1 MSNNIVE
8 ATPAAAPQPSGGA
21 IDKIRKQARQ
31 LAYDV
36 RYKVKSKFKEGQK
49 TDPASL
55 KSAYMKQLGT
65 SPAPGPVKQ
74 MAKKMLIGEE
84 YDFVDVDK
92 DISKLVS
99 RIFSEHHQK
108 DKDGNTIPHEDEISE
123 ESMKGGKYKI
133 RVTDKKTGKSY
144 TRMADRAKISELRK
158 NPNISSVEMTG
169 YGTPY
174 EGEKKKGEQTSK
186 VKSGKGLDPVGKED
200 GDINNDGK
208 KDKTDS
214 YLMNRRKA
222 IGKAMAKEEFIGEVA
237 ETDKV
242 DANEKK
248 LDVMKGKNKVV
259 VNPKLGEGME
269 MKKDKK
275 DEDVDAMKDMKKTED
290 PRSIP
295 TMVNLV
301 KNKMRAKGL
310 NMSHQLKGKMVDE
323 GIEDILARLEKK
335 RISKG
340 GDPDASPLGKKT
352 GRAMKAKQDEVR
364 KKAGI
369 KTEDINPFVQSSLEA
384 LGSIVKKKSNLDEEG
399 YDVARDMGRV
409 RPSKDK
415 KDATTMPPSKEM
427 EKTRKVNKGP
437 SALELVKKKYKG
449 QIMDVKKEEL
459 DLTQVAE
466 AFGGYIIE
474 APVDSEGNIKP
485 KTGDAGKERRLINKE
500 IKKATAPKPG
510 EKKKAKQT
518 LQKFIKSTGDTA
530 AKNKAAGDR
539 LLQDINRRKS
549 ADLTRAD
556 AINRSMGTSGST
568 EGAGGANTGTPPLK
582 PPKVTGGKPRT
593 SDTRSSLKQMNI
605 DGTFDEPKKGRKKR
619 SDIGKRRR
627 RRYFAEPGTKQLQL
641 DLTKKADRKQV
652 SQDVAK
658 VVKNP
663 ARTVGAVVQRTFL
676 TKDKGVRGLLKSM
689 RKDPISTAIAGGIAR
704 DSVRRPQLPQFNLPT
719 VKGGRVGKR
728 TAG

>member
-8 ATPAAAPQPSGGA
+8 ATPATAPQPSGGA

-237 ETDKV
+237 ETNKV

-259 VNPKLGEGME
+259 VNPKLGEAMD
-269 MKKDKK
+269 MDKK
-275 DEDVDAMKDMKKTED
+275 EEKPKKKEEVD

-301 KNKMRAKGL
+301 KNKMRARGMKMDQPMPMMPPTSGQKL
-310 NMSHQLKGKMVDE
+310 NMYNQKKVDGKV
-323 GIEDILARLEKK
+323 IEETPEIKK
-335 RISKG
+335 
-340 GDPDASPLGKKT
+340 
-352 GRAMKAKQDEVR
+352 
-364 KKAGI
+364 
-369 KTEDINPFVQSSLEA
+369 EDINPFVQSSLEA

-399 YDVARDMGRV
+399 YDHLRDRGMV

-415 KDATTMPPSKEM
+415 KDATSYPPSAEM
-427 EKTRKVNKGP
+427 KKTQKVNTGP
-437 SALELVKKKYKG
+437 SAAEIVKKKYGKAVMNMG
-449 QIMDVKKEEL
+449 KK
-459 DLTQVAE
+459 
-466 AFGGYIIE
+466 
-474 APVDSEGNIKP
+474 
-485 KTGDAGKERRLINKE
+485 
-500 IKKATAPKPG
+500 
-510 EKKKAKQT
+510 
-518 LQKFIKSTGDTA
+518 
-530 AKNKAAGDR
+530 
-539 LLQDINRRKS
+539 
-549 ADLTRAD
+549 
-556 AINRSMGTSGST
+556 
-568 EGAGGANTGTPPLK
+568 
-582 PPKVTGGKPRT
+582 
-593 SDTRSSLKQMNI
+593 
-605 DGTFDEPKKGRKKR
+605 
-619 SDIGKRRR
+619 
-627 RRYFAEPGTKQLQL
+627 
-641 DLTKKADRKQV
+641 
-652 SQDVAK
+652 
-658 VVKNP
+658 
-663 ARTVGAVVQRTFL
+663 
-676 TKDKGVRGLLKSM
+676 
-689 RKDPISTAIAGGIAR
+689 
-704 DSVRRPQLPQFNLPT
+704 
-719 VKGGRVGKR
+719 
-728 TAG
+728 

>member
-21 IDKIRKQARQ
+21 VDKIRKQARQ

-49 TDPASL
+49 ADPASL
-55 KSAYMKQLGT
+55 KSAYMKQLNS

-92 DISKLVS
+92 DISKLVG

-108 DKDGNTIPHEDEISE
+108 DKDGNTIPHEDELTEE
-123 ESMKGGKYKI
+123 ESKGKYKV

-144 TRMADRAKISELRK
+144 VRMADRAKIAELRK

-200 GDINNDGK
+200 GDVNNDGK

-237 ETDKV
+237 DTKPEQK
-242 DANEKK
+242 EKK
-248 LDVMKGKNKVV
+248 MDVMKGKNKIE

-275 DEDVDAMKDMKKTED
+275 EDEGVDMKDLKTED

-310 NMSHQLKGKMVDE
+310 NMSHQPKGKMVDE

-384 LGSIVKKKSNLDEEG
+384 LSSIVKKKSNLGEEG
-399 YDVARDMGRV
+399 YDIARDQGRV
-409 RPSKDK
+409 PKTKDK
-415 KDATTMPPSKEM
+415 KDATSYPVSKEVRNM
-427 EKTRKVNKGP
+427 KGDTPMQKEFKKKYGEKAT
-437 SALELVKKKYKG
+437 ALDAVKQKYKG
-449 QIMDVKKEEL
+449 QIMGKK
-459 DLTQVAE
+459 
-466 AFGGYIIE
+466 
-474 APVDSEGNIKP
+474 
-485 KTGDAGKERRLINKE
+485 
-500 IKKATAPKPG
+500 
-510 EKKKAKQT
+510 
-518 LQKFIKSTGDTA
+518 
-530 AKNKAAGDR
+530 
-539 LLQDINRRKS
+539 
-549 ADLTRAD
+549 
-556 AINRSMGTSGST
+556 
-568 EGAGGANTGTPPLK
+568 
-582 PPKVTGGKPRT
+582 
-593 SDTRSSLKQMNI
+593 
-605 DGTFDEPKKGRKKR
+605 
-619 SDIGKRRR
+619 
-627 RRYFAEPGTKQLQL
+627 
-641 DLTKKADRKQV
+641 
-652 SQDVAK
+652 
-658 VVKNP
+658 
-663 ARTVGAVVQRTFL
+663 
-676 TKDKGVRGLLKSM
+676 
-689 RKDPISTAIAGGIAR
+689 
-704 DSVRRPQLPQFNLPT
+704 
-719 VKGGRVGKR
+719 
-728 TAG
+728 

>member
-144 TRMADRAKISELRK
+144 VRMADRAKIAELRK

-310 NMSHQLKGKMVDE
+310 NMSFKVTGKM
-323 GIEDILARLEKK
+323 IEEDADKLADKAYDRAKTLARARHNRKDGGGVGKNERAGYNLSQSQRSRNVSPATQGGSQTGGGAKSFGFARNKSNPIKSRSGYDSGAEGHRKK
-335 RISKG
+335 RDEKVTTKKDG
-340 GDPDASPLGKKT
+340 KTPLKT
-352 GRAMKAKQDEVR
+352 PRYKMSAKQRMDHHSSRRQELKDP
-364 KKAGI
+364 KKNPKHTANL
-369 KTEDINPFVQSSLEA
+369 KKEDINPFVQSSLEA
-384 LGSIVKKKSNLDEEG
+384 LSSIVKKKSNLGEEG
-399 YDVARDMGRV
+399 YDIARDQGRV
-409 RPSKDK
+409 PKTKDK
-415 KDATTMPPSKEM
+415 KDATSYPVSKEVRNM
-427 EKTRKVNKGP
+427 KGDTPMQKEFKKKYGEKAT
-437 SALELVKKKYKG
+437 ALDAVKQKYKG
-449 QIMDVKKEEL
+449 QIMGKK
-459 DLTQVAE
+459 
-466 AFGGYIIE
+466 
-474 APVDSEGNIKP
+474 
-485 KTGDAGKERRLINKE
+485 
-500 IKKATAPKPG
+500 
-510 EKKKAKQT
+510 
-518 LQKFIKSTGDTA
+518 
-530 AKNKAAGDR
+530 
-539 LLQDINRRKS
+539 
-549 ADLTRAD
+549 
-556 AINRSMGTSGST
+556 
-568 EGAGGANTGTPPLK
+568 
-582 PPKVTGGKPRT
+582 
-593 SDTRSSLKQMNI
+593 
-605 DGTFDEPKKGRKKR
+605 
-619 SDIGKRRR
+619 
-627 RRYFAEPGTKQLQL
+627 
-641 DLTKKADRKQV
+641 
-652 SQDVAK
+652 
-658 VVKNP
+658 
-663 ARTVGAVVQRTFL
+663 
-676 TKDKGVRGLLKSM
+676 
-689 RKDPISTAIAGGIAR
+689 
-704 DSVRRPQLPQFNLPT
+704 
-719 VKGGRVGKR
+719 
-728 TAG
+728 

>member
-36 RYKVKSKFKEGQK
+36 RYKVKSKFKDGQK
-49 TDPASL
+49 ADPASL
-55 KSAYMKQLGT
+55 KSAYMKQLGS

-84 YDFVDVDK
+84 YDFVDLDK

-108 DKDGNTIPHEDEISE
+108 DKDGNAIPHEDELTEE
-123 ESMKGGKYKI
+123 ESKGKYKV

-144 TRMADRAKISELRK
+144 VRMADRAKIAELRK

-200 GDINNDGK
+200 GDVNNDGK

-237 ETDKV
+237 
-242 DANEKK
+242 DAKPEEKEKK
-248 LDVMKGKNKVV
+248 MDVMKGKNKIE

-310 NMSHQLKGKMVDE
+310 NMSHQPKGKMVE
-323 GIEDILARLEKK
+323 GYKGTANLSKSHPEAVKKVEKNIEKGLGEKVP
-335 RISKG
+335 G
-340 GDPDASPLGKKT
+340 GKMGVKK
-352 GRAMKAKQDEVR
+352 
-364 KKAGI
+364 
-369 KTEDINPFVQSSLEA
+369 EDVNPFVQSSLEA

-399 YDVARDMGRV
+399 Y
-409 RPSKDK
+409 
-415 KDATTMPPSKEM
+415 
-427 EKTRKVNKGP
+427 
-437 SALELVKKKYKG
+437 
-449 QIMDVKKEEL
+449 EE
-459 DLTQVAE
+459 
-466 AFGGYIIE
+466 
-474 APVDSEGNIKP
+474 
-485 KTGDAGKERRLINKE
+485 
-500 IKKATAPKPG
+500 
-510 EKKKAKQT
+510 
-518 LQKFIKSTGDTA
+518 
-530 AKNKAAGDR
+530 
-539 LLQDINRRKS
+539 NRRSK
-549 ADLTRAD
+549 
-556 AINRSMGTSGST
+556 INTYYG
-568 EGAGGANTGTPPLK
+568 
-582 PPKVTGGKPRT
+582 
-593 SDTRSSLKQMNI
+593 
-605 DGTFDEPKKGRKKR
+605 
-619 SDIGKRRR
+619 
-627 RRYFAEPGTKQLQL
+627 
-641 DLTKKADRKQV
+641 
-652 SQDVAK
+652 
-658 VVKNP
+658 
-663 ARTVGAVVQRTFL
+663 
-676 TKDKGVRGLLKSM
+676 
-689 RKDPISTAIAGGIAR
+689 
-704 DSVRRPQLPQFNLPT
+704 
-719 VKGGRVGKR
+719 
-728 TAG
+728 

>member
-36 RYKVKSKFKEGQK
+36 RYKVKSKFKDGQK
-49 TDPASL
+49 ADPASL
-55 KSAYMKQLGT
+55 KSAYMKQLGS

-84 YDFVDVDK
+84 YDFVDLDK

-108 DKDGNTIPHEDEISE
+108 DKDGNTIPHEDELTEE
-123 ESMKGGKYKI
+123 ESKGKYKV

-144 TRMADRAKISELRK
+144 VRMADRAKIAELRK

-174 EGEKKKGEQTSK
+174 EGEKKKGEQTAK
-186 VKSGKGLDPVGKED
+186 TKSGKGLDPVGKED
-200 GDINNDGK
+200 GDVNNDGK

-237 ETDKV
+237 
-242 DANEKK
+242 DAKPEEKEKK
-248 LDVMKGKNKVV
+248 MDVMKGKNKIE

-310 NMSHQLKGKMVDE
+310 NMSHQPKGKMVE
-323 GIEDILARLEKK
+323 GYKGTANLSKSHPEAVKKVEKNIEKGLGEKVP
-335 RISKG
+335 G
-340 GDPDASPLGKKT
+340 GKMGVKK
-352 GRAMKAKQDEVR
+352 
-364 KKAGI
+364 
-369 KTEDINPFVQSSLEA
+369 EDVNPFVQSSLEA

-399 YDVARDMGRV
+399 YDHLRDRGMI

-415 KDATTMPPSKEM
+415 KDGTSYPPSEEM
-427 EKTRKVNKGP
+427 RKTQKVNKGP
-437 SALELVKKKYKG
+437 SAAEIVRQKYGKA
-449 QIMDVKKEEL
+449 IM
-459 DLTQVAE
+459 
-466 AFGGYIIE
+466 G
-474 APVDSEGNIKP
+474 IK
-485 KTGDAGKERRLINKE
+485 
-500 IKKATAPKPG
+500 
-510 EKKKAKQT
+510 
-518 LQKFIKSTGDTA
+518 
-530 AKNKAAGDR
+530 
-539 LLQDINRRKS
+539 
-549 ADLTRAD
+549 
-556 AINRSMGTSGST
+556 
-568 EGAGGANTGTPPLK
+568 
-582 PPKVTGGKPRT
+582 
-593 SDTRSSLKQMNI
+593 
-605 DGTFDEPKKGRKKR
+605 
-619 SDIGKRRR
+619 
-627 RRYFAEPGTKQLQL
+627 
-641 DLTKKADRKQV
+641 
-652 SQDVAK
+652 
-658 VVKNP
+658 
-663 ARTVGAVVQRTFL
+663 
-676 TKDKGVRGLLKSM
+676 
-689 RKDPISTAIAGGIAR
+689 
-704 DSVRRPQLPQFNLPT
+704 
-719 VKGGRVGKR
+719 
-728 TAG
+728 

>member
-36 RYKVKSKFKEGQK
+36 RYKVKSKFKDGQK
-49 TDPASL
+49 ADPASL
-55 KSAYMKQLGT
+55 KSAYMKQLGS

-84 YDFVDVDK
+84 YDFVDLDK

-108 DKDGNTIPHEDEISE
+108 DKDGNTIPHEDELTEE
-123 ESMKGGKYKI
+123 ESKGKYKV

-144 TRMADRAKISELRK
+144 VRMADRAKIAELRK

-200 GDINNDGK
+200 GDVNNDGK

-237 ETDKV
+237 
-242 DANEKK
+242 DAKPEEKEKK
-248 LDVMKGKNKVV
+248 MDVMKGKNKIE

-310 NMSHQLKGKMVDE
+310 NMSHQPKGKMVE
-323 GIEDILARLEKK
+323 GYKGTADLSKSHPEAVKKVEKNIEKGLGEKVP
-335 RISKG
+335 G
-340 GDPDASPLGKKT
+340 GKMGVKK
-352 GRAMKAKQDEVR
+352 
-364 KKAGI
+364 
-369 KTEDINPFVQSSLEA
+369 EDVNPFVQSSLEA
-384 LGSIVKKKSNLDEEG
+384 LGSIVKKKSNLGEEG
-399 YDVARDMGRV
+399 YDHLRDRGMV

-415 KDATTMPPSKEM
+415 KDGTSYPPSAEM
-427 EKTRKVNKGP
+427 RKTQKVNKGP
-437 SALELVKKKYKG
+437 SAAEIVKQKYGKALMNMGKK
-449 QIMDVKKEEL
+449 
-459 DLTQVAE
+459 
-466 AFGGYIIE
+466 
-474 APVDSEGNIKP
+474 
-485 KTGDAGKERRLINKE
+485 
-500 IKKATAPKPG
+500 
-510 EKKKAKQT
+510 
-518 LQKFIKSTGDTA
+518 
-530 AKNKAAGDR
+530 
-539 LLQDINRRKS
+539 
-549 ADLTRAD
+549 
-556 AINRSMGTSGST
+556 
-568 EGAGGANTGTPPLK
+568 
-582 PPKVTGGKPRT
+582 
-593 SDTRSSLKQMNI
+593 
-605 DGTFDEPKKGRKKR
+605 
-619 SDIGKRRR
+619 
-627 RRYFAEPGTKQLQL
+627 
-641 DLTKKADRKQV
+641 
-652 SQDVAK
+652 
-658 VVKNP
+658 
-663 ARTVGAVVQRTFL
+663 
-676 TKDKGVRGLLKSM
+676 
-689 RKDPISTAIAGGIAR
+689 
-704 DSVRRPQLPQFNLPT
+704 
-719 VKGGRVGKR
+719 
-728 TAG
+728 

>member
-8 ATPAAAPQPSGGA
+8 ATPAMAPQPSGGA

-108 DKDGNTIPHEDEISE
+108 DKDGNTIPHEDELSE
-123 ESMKGGKYKI
+123 EDMKGGKYKI

-144 TRMADRAKISELRK
+144 VRMADRAKIAELRK

-248 LDVMKGKNKVV
+248 LDVMKGKNKDE
-259 VNPKLGEGME
+259 VNPKLFEGME
-269 MKKDKK
+269 MDKNKKK
-275 DEDVDAMKDMKKTED
+275 EDVD
-290 PRSIP
+290 PR
-295 TMVNLV
+295 
-301 KNKMRAKGL
+301 
-310 NMSHQLKGKMVDE
+310 
-323 GIEDILARLEKK
+323 
-335 RISKG
+335 
-340 GDPDASPLGKKT
+340 
-352 GRAMKAKQDEVR
+352 
-364 KKAGI
+364 
-369 KTEDINPFVQSSLEA
+369 
-384 LGSIVKKKSNLDEEG
+384 
-399 YDVARDMGRV
+399 
-409 RPSKDK
+409 
-415 KDATTMPPSKEM
+415 
-427 EKTRKVNKGP
+427 
-437 SALELVKKKYKG
+437 
-449 QIMDVKKEEL
+449 
-459 DLTQVAE
+459 
-466 AFGGYIIE
+466 
-474 APVDSEGNIKP
+474 
-485 KTGDAGKERRLINKE
+485 
-500 IKKATAPKPG
+500 
-510 EKKKAKQT
+510 
-518 LQKFIKSTGDTA
+518 
-530 AKNKAAGDR
+530 
-539 LLQDINRRKS
+539 
-549 ADLTRAD
+549 
-556 AINRSMGTSGST
+556 
-568 EGAGGANTGTPPLK
+568 
-582 PPKVTGGKPRT
+582 
-593 SDTRSSLKQMNI
+593 
-605 DGTFDEPKKGRKKR
+605 
-619 SDIGKRRR
+619 
-627 RRYFAEPGTKQLQL
+627 
-641 DLTKKADRKQV
+641 
-652 SQDVAK
+652 
-658 VVKNP
+658 
-663 ARTVGAVVQRTFL
+663 
-676 TKDKGVRGLLKSM
+676 
-689 RKDPISTAIAGGIAR
+689 
-704 DSVRRPQLPQFNLPT
+704 
-719 VKGGRVGKR
+719 
-728 TAG
+728 

>member
-8 ATPAAAPQPSGGA
+8 ATPAMAPQPSGGA

-84 YDFVDVDK
+84 YDFVDLDK

-108 DKDGNTIPHEDEISE
+108 DKDGNAIPHEDELTEE
-123 ESMKGGKYKI
+123 ESKGKYKV

-144 TRMADRAKISELRK
+144 VRMADRAKIAELRK

-174 EGEKKKGEQTSK
+174 EGEKKKGEQTAK
-186 VKSGKGLDPVGKED
+186 TKSGKGLDPVGKED
-200 GDINNDGK
+200 GDVNNDGK

-237 ETDKV
+237 
-242 DANEKK
+242 DAKPEEKEKK
-248 LDVMKGKNKVV
+248 MDVMKGKNKIE

-310 NMSHQLKGKMVDE
+310 NMSHQPKGKMVE
-323 GIEDILARLEKK
+323 GYKGTADLSKSHPEAVKKVEKNIEKGLGEKVP
-335 RISKG
+335 G
-340 GDPDASPLGKKT
+340 GKMGVKK
-352 GRAMKAKQDEVR
+352 
-364 KKAGI
+364 
-369 KTEDINPFVQSSLEA
+369 EDVNPFVQSSLEA

-409 RPSKDK
+409 KPAKDK
-415 KDATTMPPSKEM
+415 KDGTSYPPSEEM
-427 EKTRKVNKGP
+427 KKTQKVNTGP
-437 SALELVKKKYKG
+437 SAFDRVKKKYGKAV
-449 QIMDVKKEEL
+449 MDMGKK
-459 DLTQVAE
+459 
-466 AFGGYIIE
+466 
-474 APVDSEGNIKP
+474 
-485 KTGDAGKERRLINKE
+485 
-500 IKKATAPKPG
+500 
-510 EKKKAKQT
+510 
-518 LQKFIKSTGDTA
+518 
-530 AKNKAAGDR
+530 
-539 LLQDINRRKS
+539 
-549 ADLTRAD
+549 
-556 AINRSMGTSGST
+556 
-568 EGAGGANTGTPPLK
+568 
-582 PPKVTGGKPRT
+582 
-593 SDTRSSLKQMNI
+593 
-605 DGTFDEPKKGRKKR
+605 
-619 SDIGKRRR
+619 
-627 RRYFAEPGTKQLQL
+627 
-641 DLTKKADRKQV
+641 
-652 SQDVAK
+652 
-658 VVKNP
+658 
-663 ARTVGAVVQRTFL
+663 
-676 TKDKGVRGLLKSM
+676 
-689 RKDPISTAIAGGIAR
+689 
-704 DSVRRPQLPQFNLPT
+704 
-719 VKGGRVGKR
+719 
-728 TAG
+728 

>member
-21 IDKIRKQARQ
+21 VDKIRKQARQ

-36 RYKVKSKFKEGQK
+36 RYKVKSKFKDGQK
-49 TDPASL
+49 ADPASL

-248 LDVMKGKNKVV
+248 LDVMKGKNKVI
-259 VNPKLGEGME
+259 VNPKLGEAMD
-269 MKKDKK
+269 MDKK
-275 DEDVDAMKDMKKTED
+275 DEKPKKKEEVD

-301 KNKMRAKGL
+301 KNKMRARGMKMDQPMPMMPPTSGQKL
-310 NMSHQLKGKMVDE
+310 NMYNQKKVDGKMVDE

-384 LGSIVKKKSNLDEEG
+384 LGSIVKKKSKLDEEG
-399 YDVARDMGRV
+399 YDHLRDRGMV
-409 RPSKDK
+409 KPAKDK
-415 KDATTMPPSKEM
+415 KDGTSYPPSEEM
-427 EKTRKVNKGP
+427 KKTQKVNTGP
-437 SALELVKKKYKG
+437 SAAEIVKQKYGKAVMDMGKK
-449 QIMDVKKEEL
+449 
-459 DLTQVAE
+459 
-466 AFGGYIIE
+466 
-474 APVDSEGNIKP
+474 
-485 KTGDAGKERRLINKE
+485 
-500 IKKATAPKPG
+500 
-510 EKKKAKQT
+510 
-518 LQKFIKSTGDTA
+518 
-530 AKNKAAGDR
+530 
-539 LLQDINRRKS
+539 
-549 ADLTRAD
+549 
-556 AINRSMGTSGST
+556 
-568 EGAGGANTGTPPLK
+568 
-582 PPKVTGGKPRT
+582 
-593 SDTRSSLKQMNI
+593 
-605 DGTFDEPKKGRKKR
+605 
-619 SDIGKRRR
+619 
-627 RRYFAEPGTKQLQL
+627 
-641 DLTKKADRKQV
+641 
-652 SQDVAK
+652 
-658 VVKNP
+658 
-663 ARTVGAVVQRTFL
+663 
-676 TKDKGVRGLLKSM
+676 
-689 RKDPISTAIAGGIAR
+689 
-704 DSVRRPQLPQFNLPT
+704 
-719 VKGGRVGKR
+719 
-728 TAG
+728 

>member
-8 ATPAAAPQPSGGA
+8 ATPVAAPQPSGGA

-84 YDFVDVDK
+84 YDFIDVDK
-92 DISKLVS
+92 DISKLVD
-99 RIFSEHHQK
+99 RIFKEHHQK
-108 DKDGNTIPHEDEISE
+108 DKDGNTIPHEDELTEE
-123 ESMKGGKYKI
+123 ESKGKYKV

-144 TRMADRAKISELRK
+144 VRMADRAKIAELRK

-200 GDINNDGK
+200 GDVNNDGK

-237 ETDKV
+237 DTKPEEK
-242 DANEKK
+242 EKK
-248 LDVMKGKNKVV
+248 MDVMKGKNKVE

-275 DEDVDAMKDMKKTED
+275 KEDDEGVDAMKDLKKIDD

-310 NMSHQLKGKMVDE
+310 NMSHQPKGKMVDE

-384 LGSIVKKKSNLDEEG
+384 LGSIVKKKSNLGEEG

-409 RPSKDK
+409 KPAKDK
-415 KDATTMPPSKEM
+415 KDGTSYPPSEEM
-427 EKTRKVNKGP
+427 KKTQKVNTGP
-437 SALELVKKKYKG
+437 SAAEIVKKKYGKAV
-449 QIMDVKKEEL
+449 MDMGKK
-459 DLTQVAE
+459 
-466 AFGGYIIE
+466 
-474 APVDSEGNIKP
+474 
-485 KTGDAGKERRLINKE
+485 
-500 IKKATAPKPG
+500 
-510 EKKKAKQT
+510 
-518 LQKFIKSTGDTA
+518 
-530 AKNKAAGDR
+530 
-539 LLQDINRRKS
+539 
-549 ADLTRAD
+549 
-556 AINRSMGTSGST
+556 
-568 EGAGGANTGTPPLK
+568 
-582 PPKVTGGKPRT
+582 
-593 SDTRSSLKQMNI
+593 
-605 DGTFDEPKKGRKKR
+605 
-619 SDIGKRRR
+619 
-627 RRYFAEPGTKQLQL
+627 
-641 DLTKKADRKQV
+641 
-652 SQDVAK
+652 
-658 VVKNP
+658 
-663 ARTVGAVVQRTFL
+663 
-676 TKDKGVRGLLKSM
+676 
-689 RKDPISTAIAGGIAR
+689 
-704 DSVRRPQLPQFNLPT
+704 
-719 VKGGRVGKR
+719 
-728 TAG
+728 

>member
-1 MSNNIVE
+1 MSKNIVE
-8 ATPAAAPQPSGGA
+8 SNPAAPQPSGGA

-55 KSAYMKQLGT
+55 KGAYMKQLGA

-74 MAKKMLIGEE
+74 MAKKMLVGEE

-108 DKDGNTIPHEDEISE
+108 DENGNTIPHEDEITE

-144 TRMADRAKISELRK
+144 TRMADREKIAELRK

-200 GDINNDGK
+200 GDVNNDGK

-259 VNPKLGEGME
+259 VNPKLGEAMD
-269 MKKDKK
+269 MDKK
-275 DEDVDAMKDMKKTED
+275 EEKPKKKEEVD

-301 KNKMRAKGL
+301 KNKMRARGMKMDQPMPMMPPTSGQKLNMYNQKKVDGEVIEGYKGTMDMSKSHPEAVKKVEKNIEKGL
-310 NMSHQLKGKMVDE
+310 GEKVPGGKM
-323 GIEDILARLEKK
+323 GMKK
-335 RISKG
+335 
-340 GDPDASPLGKKT
+340 
-352 GRAMKAKQDEVR
+352 
-364 KKAGI
+364 
-369 KTEDINPFVQSSLEA
+369 EDINPFVQSSLEA

-409 RPSKDK
+409 KPAKDK
-415 KDATTMPPSKEM
+415 KDGTSYPPSEEM
-427 EKTRKVNKGP
+427 KKTQKVNTGP
-437 SALELVKKKYKG
+437 SAAEIVMKKYGKA
-449 QIMDVKKEEL
+449 IMK
-459 DLTQVAE
+459 
-466 AFGGYIIE
+466 
-474 APVDSEGNIKP
+474 
-485 KTGDAGKERRLINKE
+485 
-500 IKKATAPKPG
+500 
-510 EKKKAKQT
+510 
-518 LQKFIKSTGDTA
+518 
-530 AKNKAAGDR
+530 
-539 LLQDINRRKS
+539 
-549 ADLTRAD
+549 
-556 AINRSMGTSGST
+556 
-568 EGAGGANTGTPPLK
+568 
-582 PPKVTGGKPRT
+582 
-593 SDTRSSLKQMNI
+593 
-605 DGTFDEPKKGRKKR
+605 
-619 SDIGKRRR
+619 
-627 RRYFAEPGTKQLQL
+627 
-641 DLTKKADRKQV
+641 
-652 SQDVAK
+652 
-658 VVKNP
+658 
-663 ARTVGAVVQRTFL
+663 
-676 TKDKGVRGLLKSM
+676 
-689 RKDPISTAIAGGIAR
+689 
-704 DSVRRPQLPQFNLPT
+704 
-719 VKGGRVGKR
+719 VGKK
-728 TAG
+728 